1 MFSKYHEK
9 YRAENT
15 KLSKLRGTFNMA
27 KKALGRP
34 QKVTRIFL
42 VQLETDMLA
51 NTGKI
56 AKLAN

>member
-1 MFSKYHEK
+1 
-9 YRAENT
+9 
-15 KLSKLRGTFNMA
+15 MA

-51 NTGKI
+51 NIGKI

>member
-1 MFSKYHEK
+1 
-9 YRAENT
+9 
-15 KLSKLRGTFNMA
+15 MA

-51 NTGKI
+51 NIGKMS
-56 AKLAN
+56 KLAH